1 MLIGIWSNFG
11 LVCFH
16 EKFGRRTMG
25 EAEAFSLHFPRVMFF
40 LVTLNVPLY
49 SRERSKKGDSKV
61 IWGLNQQPAQKMQ
74 AKMELVGKGLGCDL
88 IVRQSLAQTS
98 ESQSSRP
105 GCSIQCLL
113 GKGTAQVGAVA
124 DVESRIDR
132 AKKAACQL
140 SPLLQGIGVFVPLS
154 VAWLRILRGHQN
166 QLGHR
171 QIPATSKTLK
181 MHQKIRSS
189 TKNQGSWQRHYVCVG

>member
-1 MLIGIWSNFG
+1 MPDWAQAFKKMLIGIWSNFG

-25 EAEAFSLHFPRVMFF
+25 EAEAFSLHFPRPVFF

-49 SRERSKKGDSKV
+49 SKEMSKKGDSKV

-105 GCSIQCLL
+105 GCSI
-113 GKGTAQVGAVA
+113 
-124 DVESRIDR
+124 
-132 AKKAACQL
+132 
-140 SPLLQGIGVFVPLS
+140 
-154 VAWLRILRGHQN
+154 
-166 QLGHR
+166 
-171 QIPATSKTLK
+171 
-181 MHQKIRSS
+181 
-189 TKNQGSWQRHYVCVG
+189 